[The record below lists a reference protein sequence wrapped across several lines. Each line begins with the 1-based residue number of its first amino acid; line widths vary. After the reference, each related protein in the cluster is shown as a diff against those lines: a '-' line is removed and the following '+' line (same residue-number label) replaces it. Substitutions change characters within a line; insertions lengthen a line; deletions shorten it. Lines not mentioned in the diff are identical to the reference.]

1 MNIVFMGTPDFSVP
15 ALLNLINN
23 YNVIG
28 VYTKE
33 PKPQGRKMILTKSP
47 VNITAEK
54 FNIPVFTP
62 KNFKKEET
70 VEQLKNLHPDIII
83 VAAYGIILPQ
93 TVLDIPS
100 LGCINI
106 HASLLPNLRGA
117 NPIQR
122 SILNGDS
129 KTGITIMKM
138 DAGMDTGD
146 MLLKEEIEIDDN
158 ITYGDLENKMSE
170 LGAKMILEYLEKK
183 DSIIPQKQIDNFTLA
198 PKLDKEES
206 KINWQN
212 SAGKIHNLVR
222 GLMPSPK
229 AYFIHNDTQIKVLKT
244 SLINETTNQPAGT
257 ILTNDLQIACGNGS
271 IIKIEELQKSGGNPL
286 TTKAFINGY
295 KFEIGKNL
303 ND

>member
-1 MNIVFMGTPDFSVP
+1 MNIVFMGTPNFSVP

-23 YNVIG
+23 YNVVA

-47 VNITAEK
+47 VHLTAEK

-62 KNFKKEET
+62 KNFKKDET
-70 VEQLKNLHPDIII
+70 VDELKKLHPDIII

-93 TVLDIPS
+93 TVLDIPP

-183 DSIIPQKQIDNFTLA
+183 DSIIPQKQSDKFTLA
-198 PKLDKEES
+198 PKLNKEEA

-212 SAGKIHNLVR
+212 TSLQIHNLVR

-229 AYFIHNDTQIKVLKT
+229 AYFTHKGNQIKVLKT
-244 SLINETTNQPAGT
+244 SLINEKTDKPAGT
-257 ILTNDLQIACGNGS
+257 ILTNDLQISCGNET

-295 KFEIGKNL
+295 KFEIGENL

>member
-1 MNIVFMGTPDFSVP
+1 MGTPDFSVP

-93 TVLDIPS
+93 TVLDIPP

-229 AYFIHNDTQIKVLKT
+229 AYFKHNDTQIKVLKT

>member
-1 MNIVFMGTPDFSVP
+1 MGTPDFSVP

-23 YNVIG
+23 YNVIA

-47 VNITAEK
+47 VHTTAEK

-70 VEQLKNLHPDIII
+70 VEELKNLHPDIII
-83 VAAYGIILPQ
+83 VAAYGIILPGS
-93 TVLDIPS
+93 VLDIPQ

-146 MLLKEEIEIDDN
+146 MLSKEEIEIDNN
-158 ITYGDLENKMSE
+158 ITYGDLENKMSQ

-183 DSIIPQKQIDNFTLA
+183 DSITPQKQNDNFTLA
-198 PKLDKEES
+198 PKLDKAEAR
-206 KINWQN
+206 INWEIT
-212 SAGKIHNLVR
+212 AKEIHNLVR

-229 AYFIHNDTQIKVLKT
+229 AYFTHNNTQIKVLKT
-244 SLINETTNQPAGT
+244 SIINETTDKPAGT
-257 ILTNDLQIACGNGS
+257 ILTHDLQIACGNGT

-286 TTKAFINGY
+286 PTKNFINGY
-295 KFEIGKNL
+295 KFEIGENL
-303 ND
+303 NDKI

>member
-1 MNIVFMGTPDFSVP
+1 MGTPDFSVP

>member
-1 MNIVFMGTPDFSVP
+1 MGTPDFSVP

-54 FNIPVFTP
+54 LGIPVFTP

-70 VEQLKNLHPDIII
+70 IEELKKLHPDIII

-93 TVLDIPS
+93 TVLDIPP

-146 MLLKEEIEIDDN
+146 MLLKEEIEINDN

-295 KFEIGKNL
+295 NFEIGKNL
-303 ND
+303 NDKI